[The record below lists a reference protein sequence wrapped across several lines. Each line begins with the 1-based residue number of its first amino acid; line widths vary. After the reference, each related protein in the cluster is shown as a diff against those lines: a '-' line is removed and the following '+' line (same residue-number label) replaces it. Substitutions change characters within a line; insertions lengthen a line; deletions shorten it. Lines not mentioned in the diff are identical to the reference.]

1 MNFWHLVRV
10 LKMRWMMIAAVVAA
24 TLLVILLAAPKPR
37 VVYEA
42 SSYMTPTAQVMSGG
56 VTTTTGGGN
65 NNSGAPPDRGVIL
78 SNLIILAQGGDVYQ
92 RALDFL
98 AEPDYQQ
105 KREAPGWRLPYR
117 TINRPEIEAGK
128 PLTPVDWAD
137 VLEVTPVQNPAVGKE
152 GTTTDVIQ
160 IRIKIPNGFMAPY
173 LANAVGHAFSE
184 AFQEKSRED
193 TRRYAQFL
201 ESSQRDSRAKL
212 HDLQEQITKYKSQRN
227 VVAVDAETQ
236 NAISSLASLDAER
249 MKADADAREAEAAV
263 RDIDAQLK
271 VQPLV
276 KNESLPAEMNPVVG
290 KLKDELA
297 QAETDMAQVARRYKS
312 GHPLYQA
319 AAARIT
325 SIKQRIAKEGPSYAP
340 PAINDI
346 HQSLVKKRSD
356 AVYQLAVT
364 RARLA
369 SVNNSV
375 AQAQSKV
382 SNLAK
387 AEPKLAELMRDYTQ
401 EESSYKMIS
410 EKLAQTLIA
419 EKEFTR
425 TGSIVPLDWATE
437 ATGPIVEGP
446 TRKMLLIYGFLLSLA
461 FGVVLVVWLDS
472 IDNKMRNATDVE
484 KLLELPVLGLT
495 PSLPGRGGMLP
506 KLTHI
511 YPLSAMAESYKIL
524 RTNILFALRDTPFKT
539 MMVAT
544 GRPGQGATTTVC
556 NLAIALAQI
565 GKRIILIDAD
575 MRRPSLHKF
584 FGVPNDVGLSTL
596 LQGTANVA
604 EAFQKTEVENLI
616 VLPAGPQPLN
626 PSELLGSDRMQEI
639 VQRLEEH
646 CDLVLFD
653 TPSTI
658 VFSDGPMLASWIDAV
673 VMVVSANQA
682 PRGTEVVTRDLLRR
696 AKANILGVVVNKMS
710 PESVDSCFY
719 YSHYYSDS
727 IPKPAD
733 FKALDSGN
741 GNGDEL
747 DKKVKTSDKPKA
759 IPAATVGIPSKPQ
772 TEAPESPSNAA
783 EDNPFP
789 D

>member
-10 LKMRWMMIAAVVAA
+10 VKMRWPMIVAVVVV
-24 TLLVILLAAPKPR
+24 TLIVILLAAPKPR

-42 SSYMTPTAQVMSGG
+42 SAFMSPTAQVMAGG
-56 VTTTTGGGN
+56 VSTTTGGVN
-65 NNSGAPPDRGVIL
+65 TSNSPDRGVIL

-98 AEPDYQQ
+98 AEPAEQQ
-105 KREAPGWRLPYR
+105 EREAPGWRIPYR
-117 TINRPEIEAGK
+117 TITRPEIEPGK
-128 PLTPVDWAD
+128 PLKPSDWPD
-137 VLEVTPVQNPAVGKE
+137 VLEVTPVQNPVVGKD
-152 GTTTDVIQ
+152 GTTTDVIRV
-160 IRIKIPNGFMAPY
+160 RIKMPKGDEAPY
-173 LANAVGHAFSE
+173 LANAVGYAFSQSY
-184 AFQEKSRED
+184 QEKSRED
-193 TRRYAQFL
+193 TRRYAAFL
-201 ESSQRDSRAKL
+201 DSSQSESREKL
-212 HDLQEQITKYKSQRN
+212 HKLQQEIADYKSKRN

-236 NAISSLASLDAER
+236 NAISSLASLEAEK

-263 RDIDAQLK
+263 RDIDAQLR

-276 KNESLPAEMNPVVG
+276 TRESLPAEMNPIVG
-290 KLKDELA
+290 KLKEELA
-297 QAETDMAQVARRYKS
+297 QAEAELSQAARRYKPN
-312 GHPLYQA
+312 HPTYQA
-319 AAARIT
+319 IAARVVD
-325 SIKQRIAKEGPSYAP
+325 IKQRIAKEGVSYSP
-340 PAINDI
+340 PLVNDI
-346 HQSLVKKRSD
+346 HQSLVRKRSD
-356 AVYQLAVT
+356 ALYQLAVA

-369 SVNNSV
+369 SIRGSV
-375 AQAQSKV
+375 GQAQAKV
-382 SNLAK
+382 GNLAK
-387 AEPKLAELMRDYTQ
+387 AEPRLAELMRDYSQ

-425 TGSIVPLDWATE
+425 TGSIVPLDWARD
-437 ATGPIVEGP
+437 AVGPIVEGP
-446 TRKMLLIYGFLLSLA
+446 TRRQLLVYGFFLALA
-461 FGVVLVVWLDS
+461 FGVVLAVWLDS
-472 IDNKMRNATDVE
+472 IDNKMRNAHDVE

-596 LQGTANVA
+596 LQGTANVS
-604 EAFQKTEVENLI
+604 EAFQKSEIDNLI
-616 VLPAGPQPLN
+616 ILPAGPQPLN
-626 PSELLGSDRMQEI
+626 PSELLGSDRMREI
-639 VQRLEEH
+639 VERLEEH

-696 AKANILGVVVNKMS
+696 AKANILGVVVNRMS
-710 PESVDSCFY
+710 PESVDSCYY

-733 FKALDSGN
+733 MEALEPGN
-741 GNGDEL
+741 GNGDKSE
-747 DKKVKTSDKPKA
+747 KKSRISRKPKA
-759 IPAATVGIPSKPQ
+759 IPAATGISPETPRDAPQAPS
-772 TEAPESPSNAA
+772 EPE
-783 EDNPFP
+783 ENPFP